1 MREAA
6 NMYGLVSLIDRS
18 GGSPLEGRMIA
29 RMRLIL
35 ASSALLII
43 FIDPAEPDRYV
54 ALTYTTLVLYTLY
67 SAALYLFARYFEA
80 IRRWAHWLDV
90 GWFTALVALSSGT
103 NSIFFFGFFFSI
115 LVASF
120 RWGFASGLRV
130 AVISAAIFTTVGL
143 ATGLKEPGFEL
154 NRFLLR
160 PIYLL
165 VLGYMI
171 AYWGGSEI
179 SFRGR
184 LALLKEISR
193 LSNPRF
199 GLGRTIG
206 AAMERLRA
214 FYDADACLL
223 VLADQATAGY
233 SLRRADRRDP
243 EAAMRAGPIAAELAR
258 QLLAPPDGQA
268 IVYCGGWRG
277 WRRGAGYFAYDPATA
292 KRSTEGRAMG
302 EALATLLDAES
313 FVSAPVRYR
322 NEAVGRLYL
331 IARRGFDQSDVD
343 FLLQVF
349 EHITPVVDN
358 IRLVDRLASNAAEEE
373 RRRVARDLHDSV
385 IQPYIGLQ
393 IGLKAICQKLD
404 RGDADVSGDLK
415 QLLELTE
422 SGIADLRQYVSGLR
436 DASQQKDTLAAAVGR
451 FAAKFSDA
459 TGIAVRVE
467 AEADLRV
474 HGRLAAELFRM
485 VTEGLSNIR
494 RHTQSTNAVIRLAR
508 REGRLVLKIEN
519 DNPETYA
526 FQPFTPRSITERA
539 EDLGGQA
546 RVEQDQGSGHTVV
559 TVEIPL

>member
-1 MREAA
+1 MYEAA
-6 NMYGLVSLIDRS
+6 SMYSLVSLVDKS
-18 GGSPLEGRMIA
+18 GGSSLESRMIA
-29 RMRLIL
+29 VIRLIL

-43 FIDPAEPDRYV
+43 FIDPSEPDRYV
-54 ALTYTTLVLYTLY
+54 VLTYTILVLYTLY

-80 IRRWAHWLDV
+80 IRRWVHWLDV
-90 GWFTALVALSSGT
+90 GWFTGLIALSSGT
-103 NSIFFFGFFFSI
+103 NSLFFFGFPFAI
-115 LVASF
+115 LMASF
-120 RWGFASGLRV
+120 RWGFRPGLRV
-130 AVISAAIFTTVGL
+130 TIASALLFAIVGL
-143 ATGLKEPGFEL
+143 ATRADGTEFEL

-160 PIYLL
+160 PVYLL
-165 VLGYMI
+165 ALGYMM

-179 SFRGR
+179 SFRRR

-223 VLADQATAGY
+223 VLADQARASY

-243 EAAMRAGPIAAELAR
+243 EAAMRAEPIAAELAH
-258 QLLAPPDGQA
+258 QLLAPPNGQA
-268 IVYCGGWRG
+268 IVYCGGWRP
-277 WRRGAGYFAYDPATA
+277 GAAYFEYDTATA
-292 KRSTEGRAMG
+292 KRSTEGRARG
-302 EALATLLDAES
+302 ETLATLLDAES
-313 FVSAPVRYR
+313 FVTVPVSYR
-322 NEAVGRLYL
+322 NEMIGRLYL

-349 EHITPVVDN
+349 EHIVPVVDN

-373 RRRVARDLHDSV
+373 RLRVARDIHDSV

-404 RGDADVSGDLK
+404 RGGADVSGDLK

-436 DASQQKDTLAAAVGR
+436 DLGMRKDSLAAAIER

-467 AEADLRV
+467 ADADLHV
-474 HGRLAAELFRM
+474 HGRLAAELFQM

-494 RHTQSTNAVIRLAR
+494 RHTQSTNAVIRLAQ
-508 REGRLVLKIEN
+508 REGRLGLKIEN
-519 DNPETYA
+519 DNTETYD
-526 FQPFTPRSITERA
+526 FERFTPRSITERA

-546 RVEQDQGSGHTVV
+546 RVELDQDSGHTVV